1 MHVDQLGF
9 QPVPEPT
16 GTFLDLI
23 EHITRHARLL
33 VLLPL
38 LASAMMLGYS
48 FTITPSFTATTRILP
63 PQQQGNFAATLNS
76 LGALG
81 SFAGSAAG
89 IKNPI
94 DQYIS
99 FIYSETIQD
108 RIIARFN
115 LAQRYQRSIREDL
128 RKMLSGAVI
137 AQSGK
142 DGLILIAATDTDPKL
157 AADLANAHVQELT
170 ALVNS
175 LAVTEAQQ
183 RRKFFQSQ
191 LEAASKDLA
200 SAELAL
206 RATGIDTAAIRT
218 NPSVAMQAISA
229 AQERIAA
236 QQVRLATMEVVFTPQ
251 STEYQRAQREL
262 AAMRAK
268 LQQLTTS
275 NDDKSNGDFT
285 GKYRDY
291 KYREA
296 MAELYTRQFEAAR
309 VDEAREGGV
318 VQVVDVAQTPTRKSQ
333 PKKALMAV
341 IAAVATFSGLLLYLL
356 ITFAVA
362 QAEQRESSRRLLCRV
377 RNNLRRLMF
386 LRPSRDSSSQ

>member
-1 MHVDQLGF
+1 MDLVEHV
-9 QPVPEPT
+9 
-16 GTFLDLI
+16 
-23 EHITRHARLL
+23 TRHARLL
-33 VLLPL
+33 ILLPV
-38 LASAMMLGYS
+38 LAGAVMLGYS
-48 FTITPSFTATTRILP
+48 FKITPSFTATTRILP

-76 LGALG
+76 LGGLG
-81 SFAGSAAG
+81 NFAGAAAG
-89 IKNPI
+89 IRSPV

-99 FIYSETIQD
+99 FLYSETIQD
-108 RIIARFN
+108 RIIERFK
-115 LAQRYQRSIREDL
+115 LAQRYQRELREDL

-137 AQSGK
+137 VQSGK
-142 DGLILIAATDTDPKL
+142 DGLISIAATDTDPKF
-157 AADLANAHVQELT
+157 AADLANAHVHELT

-191 LEAASKDLA
+191 LEAASKELA
-200 SAELAL
+200 SAELAM
-206 RATGIDTAAIRT
+206 RATGIDAAAIRS
-218 NPSVAMQAISA
+218 NPSAAMQAISA

-236 QQVRLATMEVVFTPQ
+236 QEVRIATMDAVLAPN
-251 STEYQRAQREL
+251 STEYQRAQLEL

-268 LQQLTTS
+268 LQQLTKS
-275 NDDKSNGDFT
+275 HDDRSTGDFI

-296 MAELYTRQFEAAR
+296 MVELYTRQYEAAR

-341 IAAVATFSGLLLYLL
+341 IAAVATFSGLLLYVL

-362 QAEQRESSRRLLCRV
+362 QAEQREASRRQLRRV
-377 RNNLRRLMF
+377 RDNLRRLVF
-386 LRPSRDSSSQ
+386 LPPSADSPSH